1 MDLEAVEAANEPLTT
16 EVLVDTLVALEPSF
30 EKFKQVLYS
39 IPKEKIRYFI
49 QILLTII
56 PLVISYKTLL
66 STDENHRED
75 IALQKEQQN
84 LARKQFEY
92 QKSRDADQDRIRLQ
106 TEKKL
111 EEIKLNMDALQ
122 RNFEN
127 QLLTL
132 ENKPGKSNSTIALSK
147 KLKGNCRNTP
157 CLCGSGKKS
166 KKCHPNGYVL

>member
-92 QKSRDADQDRIRLQ
+92 QNLAMQ
-106 TEKKL
+106 TKTGL
-111 EEIKLNMDALQ
+111 AC
-122 RNFEN
+122 
-127 QLLTL
+127 
-132 ENKPGKSNSTIALSK
+132 
-147 KLKGNCRNTP
+147 KLKKN
-157 CLCGSGKKS
+157 LKKS
-166 KKCHPNGYVL
+166 SSTWTLYNVILRINY

>member
-92 QKSRDADQDRIRLQ
+92 QKSRDADQDRTRLQ
-106 TEKKL
+106 TEKNL
-111 EEIKLNMDALQ
+111 
-122 RNFEN
+122 
-127 QLLTL
+127 
-132 ENKPGKSNSTIALSK
+132 
-147 KLKGNCRNTP
+147 
-157 CLCGSGKKS
+157 KKS
-166 KKCHPNGYVL
+166 SSTWTLYNVILRINY